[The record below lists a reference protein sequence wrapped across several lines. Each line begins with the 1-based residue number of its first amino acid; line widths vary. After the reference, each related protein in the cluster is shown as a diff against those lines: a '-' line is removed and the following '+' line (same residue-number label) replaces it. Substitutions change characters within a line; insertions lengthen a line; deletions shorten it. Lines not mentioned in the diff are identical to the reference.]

1 MSVREEKPISLF
13 YILDVCFVFPLF
25 LFLVKHEIFSMLMV
39 SGQIKKGCVYSQN
52 YKPCLLTVHPITGP
66 NCNFSLLELIC
77 LINVSVVKMAIS
89 TLNWSFKGIFRFL
102 QLQLCVSVKYKNA
115 GLFGLTLSCTSS
127 YLCLVHCQACEWG
140 HSHHSQVADVFC
152 YLPLRFLK
160 VVFLL

>member
-1 MSVREEKPISLF
+1 MCSHSSARHREATLLCKGVWWRESTAFSPCLFPLFFPVSLSRNQDDLKYTQRLQSVSANFFLTFPQRAVWALMSVREEKPISLF

-77 LINVSVVKMAIS
+77 LINISVVKTAIS
-89 TLNWSFKGIFRFL
+89 TLN
-102 QLQLCVSVKYKNA
+102 
-115 GLFGLTLSCTSS
+115 
-127 YLCLVHCQACEWG
+127 
-140 HSHHSQVADVFC
+140 
-152 YLPLRFLK
+152 
-160 VVFLL
+160 